1 MSANDPT
8 DGLWFSITIEN
19 EEFIAFV
26 SADALLIHF
35 DAPSKMNNALLR
47 AYQQHQ
53 HIIDAAAHRKFFSG
67 AVRPIKL
74 SVGDF

>member
-1 MSANDPT
+1 MSANDAT
-8 DGLWFSITIEN
+8 EGLWFSIEIGE

-26 SADALLIHF
+26 SADVLHIHF
-35 DAPSKMNNALLR
+35 NAPSKRDKALVH

-53 HIIDAAAHRKFFSG
+53 HVIDAAARRKFISG